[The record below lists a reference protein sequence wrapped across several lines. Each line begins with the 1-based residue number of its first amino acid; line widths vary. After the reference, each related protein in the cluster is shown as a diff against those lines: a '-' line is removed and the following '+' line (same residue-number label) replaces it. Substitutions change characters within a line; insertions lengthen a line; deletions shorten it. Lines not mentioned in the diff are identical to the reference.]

1 MHAFDYGDQLETESL
16 TELNRKL
23 EHNVE
28 HIHALAARWSLDP
41 LRVEPKDFTS
51 EFGLTGEIDQL
62 HVG

>member
-1 MHAFDYGDQLETESL
+1 
-16 TELNRKL
+16 
-23 EHNVE
+23 
-28 HIHALAARWSLDP
+28 